1 MCACN
6 CVDQTTREIL
16 NEMGDSIMPTFM
28 SPVGAQSLNNS
39 NSRSMFKKKDNNQQK
54 LLINNTMMQYRQQQ
68 SEEDIIQK
76 MRAAKD
82 NSIYSFRLDPAAHNN
97 VTNNKS
103 EYDGLIHRRSFPR
116 NNYYDD
122 YSDSNSSY
130 FNKNQCC

>member
-1 MCACN
+1 
-6 CVDQTTREIL
+6 
-16 NEMGDSIMPTFM
+16 
-28 SPVGAQSLNNS
+28 
-39 NSRSMFKKKDNNQQK
+39 
-54 LLINNTMMQYRQQQ
+54 
-68 SEEDIIQK
+68 